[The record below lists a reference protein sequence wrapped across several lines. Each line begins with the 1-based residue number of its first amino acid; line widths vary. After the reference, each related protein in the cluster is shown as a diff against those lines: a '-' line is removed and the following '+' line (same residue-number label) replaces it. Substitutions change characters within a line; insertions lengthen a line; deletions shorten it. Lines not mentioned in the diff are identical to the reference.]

1 MSSDPK
7 YEMILEALRDLSQDV
22 RSLDHAVKH
31 LARGVQMMAPP
42 APPCARCKI
51 SHEGQ
56 ICPRE
61 WCHCPYCGQKGH
73 IEAECQ
79 RSLDDLAADPVR
91 DSPEYLPAP
100 LPLSQAVGPPEYTPP
115 SPPHSKRR
123 RCGNQNSYRDLYT
136 SRK

>member
-1 MSSDPK
+1 
-7 YEMILEALRDLSQDV
+7 MILEALRDLGQGV

-42 APPCARCKI
+42 APPCARCKVC
-51 SHEGQ
+51 HEGQ

-61 WCHCPYCGQKGH
+61 WCHCPCCGLKGH

-79 RSLDDLAADPVR
+79 RRLEDLAADPVGGVHT
-91 DSPEYLPAP
+91 SSGLPEC
-100 LPLSQAVGPPEYTPP
+100 TPS
-115 SPPHSKRR
+115 SPPRPKRR
-123 RCGNQNSYRDLYT
+123 RCGNRNSYRDLYT